1 MADAILTR
9 TGRAA
14 RDYVRIAAMWVR
26 SALAYRA
33 SFVTMTLSSFLMTFL
48 DFVAIALMFHVID
61 RLAGFELWQ
70 VALLYG
76 ASGIGIGVADMLIG
90 SVELIGQHIRMGTLD
105 AMLVRPVPLLVQVCA
120 DRFALRRLG
129 RITQTVLVF
138 AYGAWRVDWDPAK
151 VAVAA
156 LMCVG
161 AVAIFFALFVGVSCV
176 QFWTHDA
183 SEVANAF
190 TYGGNTMTQY
200 PLTIFPV
207 EVAKSLTFV
216 LPVAFTNWYSCLY
229 LLDRPDPFGAPG
241 WFAVLPLPVG
251 AVMVALALLVWRA
264 GVRTYTSTGS

>member
-1 MADAILTR
+1 MGDTVLT
-9 TGRAA
+9 
-14 RDYVRIAAMWVR
+14 DYGRIARLWI
-26 SALAYRA
+26 RA
-33 SFVTMTLSSFLMTFL
+33 SLTYRTSFVIMTASSFFLTFL

-61 RLAGFELWQ
+61 RLGGFELWQ

-90 SVELIGQHIRMGTLD
+90 SVELIGQHIRSGTLD

-129 RITQTVLVF
+129 RITQTLIVF
-138 AYGAWRVDWDPAK
+138 AYGASHVEWTAPKVG
-151 VAVAA
+151 VAV
-156 LMCVG
+156 LMAVG
-161 AVAIFFALFVGVSCV
+161 AVAIFFSLFVGVSCV
-176 QFWTHDA
+176 QFWTNDA
-183 SEVANAF
+183 TEVANAF

-216 LPVAFTNWYSCLY
+216 FPIAFTNWYSCLY
-229 LLDRPDPFGAPG
+229 LLDRSDPFGAPA
-241 WFAVLPLPVG
+241 WFALLPLPVG
-251 AVMVALALLVWRA
+251 AVMVALALTIWRA